1 MIKAVI
7 FDLDGVL
14 VSTDFLHYSAWKRL
28 ADEEGIVGFCE
39 EDAIR
44 QRGVSRMDSL
54 EILLEKSQKDYT
66 KSQKEELADRKNGYY
81 VDSLSQ
87 VDENS
92 ILSGVTEFISALK
105 EKGML
110 LGVGSASKN
119 APLILEKT
127 DLLKFMDAVVCGLEV
142 TRSKPDPQV
151 FLMAAEKL
159 GVTPENCL
167 VIEDA
172 DVGVEAAKSG
182 GMYALAVGAAKNNPA
197 ADFSAQ
203 SLQDFT
209 SVLEMIFK

>member
-28 ADEEGIVGFCE
+28 ADEEGIMGFNE
-39 EDAIR
+39 TDALR
-44 QRGVSRMDSL
+44 QRGVSRMASL
-54 EILLEKSQKDYT
+54 EILLEKSEKVYT
-66 KSQKEELADRKNGYY
+66 ETEKTELADRKNSYY
-81 VDSLSQ
+81 VDSLSK
-87 VDENS
+87 VNETS
-92 ILSGVTEFISALK
+92 ILKGVTEFIEALK

-119 APLILEKT
+119 APLILQKT
-127 DLLKFMDAVVCGLEV
+127 DLLKYMDAVVCGLEV

-159 GVTPENCL
+159 GVKPENCL

-172 DVGVEAAKSG
+172 DAGVAAAKSG
-182 GMYALAVGAAKNNPA
+182 GMYALAVGAAKENPY
-197 ADFSAQ
+197 ADYSAE
-203 SLQDFT
+203 SLEDFK
-209 SVLEMIFK
+209 SVLDMIF